1 MFSPCQVNG
10 YNKSSI
16 EDPESHRIKL
26 DLSKV
31 YDKFKDMKKPTVASN
46 IDNIAMKNIQVLY
59 SK

>member
-1 MFSPCQVNG
+1 MFSPSQG
-10 YNKSSI
+10 LAKSSI

-31 YDKFKDMKKPTVASN
+31 YDKFKEMRKPTVANN
-46 IDNIAMKNIQVLY
+46 IDNNAMKNIQVLY